1 MAKVIGVFQRDG
13 TKVYKVKL
21 RITPKYDFDEEASW
35 ILGIDPD
42 TTYPTRDEAK
52 VEKLRIQE
60 LAIKLRSQWKTNQ
73 PWRPPVEVR
82 FVPRREPIVL

>member
-1 MAKVIGVFQRDG
+1 MAKVIGVFQRNG

-21 RITPKYDFDEEASW
+21 RITPKYDFDEEAAW
-35 ILGIDPD
+35 ILGIDPS
-42 TTYPTRDEAK
+42 TTYPTRDEAL

-60 LAIKLRSQWKTNQ
+60 LATKLRSQWKTNQ
-73 PWRPPVEVR
+73 PWQHRSEVR